1 LSSGDRSGL
10 LSHTPPTPLRHDIG
24 NATQISLPL
33 SLSSSH
39 ANAAFSFDQSR
50 NENRKHMLRRANT
63 ETQTTLINSS
73 NDFENELNILKK
85 ISKQEENLPSF
96 IGIFGDFDTFKIPR
110 IWFIMELC
118 QLGPITRL
126 LKEIQNKTQLKQSD
140 KEKIIAYSLKGTL
153 NALKYLHQ
161 IGIMHRG
168 KSYYSS
174 SI

>member
-63 ETQTTLINSS
+63 EPQTTLINSS
-73 NDFENELNILKK
+73 NDFENERIYLNQLNETHQYASIDLDDS
-85 ISKQEENLPSF
+85 ITSESTENEQVKNLSF
-96 IGIFGDFDTFKIPR
+96 IHFF
-110 IWFIMELC
+110 W
-118 QLGPITRL
+118 
-126 LKEIQNKTQLKQSD
+126 
-140 KEKIIAYSLKGTL
+140 
-153 NALKYLHQ
+153 
-161 IGIMHRG
+161 
-168 KSYYSS
+168 
-174 SI
+174 